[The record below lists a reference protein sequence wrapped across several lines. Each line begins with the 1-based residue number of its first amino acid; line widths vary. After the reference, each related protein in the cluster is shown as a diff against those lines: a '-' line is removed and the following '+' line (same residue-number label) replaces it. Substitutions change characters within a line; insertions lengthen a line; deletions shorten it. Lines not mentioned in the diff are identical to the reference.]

1 MARQLLTPRKQRTRQ
16 HVIADL
22 SVHYVEGFILE
33 AGHTAQQLERDY
45 GYDLLMFTYDER
57 GYVEPGFVSLQVK
70 AAESLYPV
78 GGDYV
83 FDLDI
88 RDYNLWMAEKMPV
101 ILILF
106 DAARRRAYWLAVKDY
121 FRENGGGHPQKGA
134 KTVRVRVAMGQ
145 SLNRRAIARIRAMKN
160 ELHGK
165 VSGGAS

>member
-1 MARQLLTPRKQRTRQ
+1 MARELLVPRKQRTRQ

-45 GYDLLMFTYDER
+45 GYDLLVFTYDER
-57 GYVEPGFVSLQVK
+57 GYVAPGFVSLQVK
-70 AAESLYPV
+70 AAESLQRV
-78 GGDYV
+78 GGVYV
-83 FDLDI
+83 FDLDV

-101 ILILF
+101 LLILF

-121 FRENGGGHPQKGA
+121 FRENAGRRPQKGA
-134 KTVRVRVAMGQ
+134 KTVRVRVATGQ
-145 SLNRRAIARIRAMKN
+145 SLHRRGVARMRAMKN

-165 VSGGAS
+165 VSGAAS